1 MFGSERESADNSNEE
16 AVRRQD
22 RCKDPEPVDTSPE
35 VGKAMTLWVM
45 SDDDDREAAGGGA
58 LAPGSSGVK

>member
-1 MFGSERESADNSNEE
+1 MFASERPSVDNSNEE

-35 VGKAMTLWVM
+35 VGKAMMLWLVV
-45 SDDDDREAAGGGA
+45 DDDREAAGGG
-58 LAPGSSGVK
+58 S